1 MDHWPLILRK
11 IGRRV
16 VMRSLITIAFG
27 LVLLV
32 STAAAQGNG
41 NTGIAMINEGTSG
54 MLITGANVAQM
65 ADIDADLIGNDI
77 LANQIVGLRI
87 EDGDIAGLGNG
98 ETNAIQVADLMLNDT
113 GNANVDFQ
121 SVGIAQIENDLTIGN
136 ITQITLLQAD
146 DMGNE
151 NVVDQSSSSSIGI
164 FFGFIEPNSLTNS
177 ELKQTSILDVFVNGN
192 ANNAVQGTNQFI
204 TDNTLTDSKIYEH
217 ADINA
222 NILGNE
228 NNLGLGRQGIF
239 QIVGDNLLTSSWASQ
254 LVSLDELSSG
264 NLNEVSQLGRPFFFE
279 NMLTMSTA
287 LQSIDEK
294 AETSGNG
301 NIVDQN
307 VDLTSGGNNAVDGRI
322 TQIADIE
329 TSS

>member
-1 MDHWPLILRK
+1 
-11 IGRRV
+11 
-16 VMRSLITIAFG
+16 MRSQITIAFG
-27 LVLLV
+27 LMLLV

-41 NTGIAMINEGTSG
+41 NTGIVMINEETSG
-54 MLITGANVAQM
+54 MLITGANIAQM

-87 EDGDIAGLGNG
+87 EDGDITGLGNG

-113 GNANVDFQ
+113 GNTNVDFQ
-121 SVGIAQIENDLTIGN
+121 SVGIAQVENDLAMGN
-136 ITQITLLQAD
+136 ITQMTVLQAD

-164 FFGFIEPNSLTNS
+164 FFGFIEPNSLANS
-177 ELKQTSILDVFVNGN
+177 ELKQISILNAYVKGN
-192 ANNAVQGTNQFI
+192 TNNAVQGANQFI
-204 TDNTLTDSKIYEH
+204 IDNTLTNSKLYQH

-239 QIVGDNLLTSSWASQ
+239 QIAGDNLLTSSWASQ
-254 LVSLDELSSG
+254 QVFLDVQSSG
-264 NLNEVSQLGRPFFFE
+264 NLNDVSQLGRPFFFD

-287 LQSIDEK
+287 LQSIDLK
-294 AETSGNG
+294 ARTSGNG
-301 NIVDQN
+301 NIADQN
-307 VDLTSGGNNAVDGRI
+307 VDLINEGNNAVDGRI

-329 TSS
+329 THS